1 MAASNHLNPKQLKLF
16 MTARELMHMPAGDD
30 LEEWRPMAEN
40 ENLFREK
47 LGESISDSLFQSI
60 KEEGVKE
67 PVTLEFFNRD
77 TDDTIISDGHHRVA
91 SAFTVNP
98 NMIIPIEY
106 GDDSKYLYNMGIDPR
121 KGSKS
126 SDSDKV

>member
-40 ENLFREK
+40 KNLFHEK

-67 PVTLEFFNRD
+67 PVTLEFFSRQHDN
-77 TDDTIISDGHHRVA
+77 TVISDGHHRIA
-91 SAFTVNP
+91 SAFAANP

-106 GDDSKYLYNMGIDPR
+106 GDDKYLYNMGEDPR
-121 KGSKS
+121 EGSKPS
-126 SDSDKV
+126 

>member
-1 MAASNHLNPKQLKLF
+1 MAAKHHLNPKQLKLF
-16 MTARELMHMPAGDD
+16 MTARELMDMPAGDD
-30 LEEWRPMAEN
+30 LEEWRPMSQN

-67 PVTLEFFNRD
+67 PVTLDFFSREHDN
-77 TDDTIISDGHHRVA
+77 TVISDGHHRVA
-91 SAFTVNP
+91 SAFTANP
-98 NMIIPIEY
+98 DMIIPIEY